1 MGVTRGYGRGLLGIC
16 SGEFARKL
24 LILDSFGV
32 DLVLE
37 NEREWGTGVRGN
49 LQFVQ
54 QFWEV
59 MWYN

>member
-1 MGVTRGYGRGLLGIC
+1 MESYGGYEGLWERLLGIC

-24 LILDSFGV
+24 LVLDSFGV

-49 LQFVQ
+49 LQFV
-54 QFWEV
+54 
-59 MWYN
+59 